1 MGDYATVD
9 DAIVTDP
16 RVSKESVIL
25 EIDGKQLFLNPRL
38 KDIVKNRERIESYIE
53 NLMKV

>member
-25 EIDGKQLFLNPRL
+25 EIDGKLLFLNPRL